1 MLQRIGIE
9 TNEFSTGK
17 TTMKGLELI

>member
-1 MLQRIGIE
+1 MLQRLAIE

-17 TTMKGLELI
+17 TTMKGLELS